1 MSERLLGIYE
11 KLILRHPVASIIAVI
26 IVAIAMAFGLPNFKL
41 DASADS
47 LTLENDTSLAY
58 FRESLQRYGSSDF
71 LVVTYTPYKG
81 DLFDDENLNTLAEI
95 RDELKGI
102 KGVET
107 VTSMLDVPLL
117 YSPKVS
123 VTKLKED
130 PRTLL
135 QEDTDRSMAKTEFL
149 ESPIY
154 RDLILSKDGQ
164 TTALLATMELDKK
177 YLELVNQRDTL
188 RIKRDTEGLSPE
200 EIIELERVSKEF
212 LDYRT
217 IRAAEEHARVADI
230 RTKMAKFKDRAEVF
244 LGGPSMITADMVDF
258 IKSDL
263 NVFGTGIVLFIII
276 TLAVIF
282 RQFRWVLLPLATC
295 ILSVEIILGYLS
307 WIDWRLTVI
316 SSNFVSLLLIITLA
330 LTIHLI
336 VRYRELHREF
346 PDKDQFDLVRDTVNY
361 MARPCLYT
369 VLTTIVAFVSLVV
382 SDIRPVIDFGWMMTI
397 GIVLALILAFIIIP
411 AGMMIWGK
419 GENTDKGDNS
429 AVYTLYF
436 SRFTEKHGGLVLGL
450 ALLAAIVSAWGI
462 SQLKV
467 ENRFI
472 DYFRSDTEIYQGLSV
487 IDAKLGGT
495 TPFDIILDAPPQLVD
510 EGTVSFD
517 ELINEVEA
525 EESEP
530 VDDPYGDPFAGAYEN
545 SGEDDVAEKADD
557 PYGDPFAGMYA
568 DSDKGPEGSQEEA
581 GSIEEENDP
590 FAGFYADEETDAT
603 TDAVDDPYGD
613 PFGGDD
619 FEDDFGDDDSGDL
632 EVVEDSYWL
641 TSAGIEDLRK
651 LHVYLESLPEVGKV
665 SSLVTVTDVASDLSG
680 HKLNDLE
687 LAFMSLMLSP
697 ENAKLLLDPYIDEKN
712 NQARITMR
720 INETQGELNRNELL
734 KQIHTFA
741 IEEAGFDEKQVNFTG
756 LLVLYNNMLQS
767 LFTSQILTLG
777 TVFLGIMAMFLVLFR
792 SISISLIAILPNM
805 LAACVVLGGMGIAG
819 VPLDMMTITIAAITV
834 GIGVD
839 HAIHYI
845 TRFKREFAVDGD
857 YIASMHR
864 AHASIGRALFYTA
877 MTIIVGFS
885 ILALSNFIPSVY
897 FGLLTGL
904 AMLAALLGSM
914 TLLPKLILIFKPLGK

>member
-1 MSERLLGIYE
+1 MSERFLGIYE
-11 KLILRHPVASIIAVI
+11 KLILRHPVASILVVI
-26 IVAIAMAFGLPNFKL
+26 LVAIAMAFGLPNFKL

-71 LVVTYTPYKG
+71 LVVTYTPYEG
-81 DLFDDENLNTLAEI
+81 DLFDDNSLETLNEMHEVLSKI
-95 RDELKGI
+95 D
-102 KGVET
+102 GVAN
-107 VTSMLDVPLL
+107 VTSMLNVPLL
-117 YSPKVS
+117 YSPKISVS
-123 VTKLKED
+123 QLKD
-130 PRTLL
+130 APRTLL
-135 QEDTDRSMAKTEFL
+135 QPDVDRDIARKEFL

-154 RDLILSKDGQ
+154 KDLILSKDGQ
-164 TTALLATMELDKK
+164 TTALLATMELDRK
-177 YLELVNQRDTL
+177 YLELVNARDTL

-200 EIIELERVSKEF
+200 EVIELERISKEF

-217 IRAAEEHARVADI
+217 LRAAEEHRRVAEI
-230 RTKMAKFKDRAEVF
+230 REKMSSFKGKAEVF

-263 NVFGTGIVLFIII
+263 GIFGTGILLFIIL
-276 TLAVIF
+276 TLAIIF

-295 ILSVEIILGYLS
+295 VLSVEIILGYLS

-336 VRYRELHREF
+336 VRYRELHREG
-346 PDKDQFDLVRDTVNY
+346 PERDQLDLVRDTVTY

-369 VLTTIVAFVSLVV
+369 VLTTVVAFVSLVV
-382 SDIRPVIDFGWMMTI
+382 SDIRPVIDFGWMMTM
-397 GIVLALILAFIIIP
+397 GIVLALILAFIVIP

-419 GENTDKGDNS
+419 GASTDKGDNS
-429 AVYTLYF
+429 AVLTLYF
-436 SRFTEKHGGLVLGL
+436 SRFTEKHGNLVLVL
-450 ALLAAIVSAWGI
+450 ALLAFITSAWGI
-462 SQLKV
+462 SQLQV

-472 DYFRSDTEIYQGLSV
+472 DYFRSHTEIYQGLSV

-495 TPFDIILDAPPQLVD
+495 TPLEIILDAPPAID
-510 EGTVSFD
+510 DGTVSFED
-517 ELINEVEA
+517 LLA
-525 EESEP
+525 EEEDSESSP
-530 VDDPYGDPFAGAYEN
+530 SDDPYGDPFAGAYED
-545 SGEDDVAEKADD
+545 SAEDAKSEEVAD

-568 DSDKGPEGSQEEA
+568 DSDEGESNTE
-581 GSIEEENDP
+581 
-590 FAGFYADEETDAT
+590 
-603 TDAVDDPYGD
+603 AVDDPYGD
-613 PFGGDD
+613 PFAGDD
-619 FEDDFGDDDSGDL
+619 FADDDFDDDSEGV
-632 EVVEDSYWL
+632 EVIEDSYWL

-651 LHVYLESLPEVGKV
+651 LHVYLESLPEIGKV

-687 LAFMSLMLSP
+687 LAFMSLMLSE
-697 ENAKLLLDPYIDEKN
+697 ENAELLLNPYIDEKH
-712 NQARITMR
+712 NQARITLR
-720 INETQGELNRNELL
+720 VNETQGELNRKELL
-734 KQIHTFA
+734 EKIHQFA
-741 IEEAGFDEKQVNFTG
+741 VNEAGFKEEQVHFTG

-767 LFTSQILTLG
+767 LFHSQIMTLG

-792 SISISLIAILPNM
+792 SISISLIAILPNF
-805 LAACVVLGGMGIAG
+805 LAAGVVLGGMGIAG
-819 VPLDMMTITIAAITV
+819 IPLDMMTITIAAITV

-845 TRFKREFAVDGD
+845 TRFKREFEVDGN

-877 MTIIVGFS
+877 ITIIVGFS

-897 FGLLTGL
+897 FGLLTAL
-904 AMLAALLGSM
+904 AMFAALLGSM

>member
-11 KLILRHPVASIIAVI
+11 KLILRHPVASMMMVI
-26 IVAIAMAFGLPNFKL
+26 VIAIAMAFGLPNFKL

-81 DLFDDENLNTLAEI
+81 DLFDDDSLNTLNEM
-95 RDELKGI
+95 RSELAAI
-102 KGVET
+102 DGVAK

-117 YSPKVS
+117 YSPKISVS
-123 VTKLKED
+123 ELKD
-130 PRTLL
+130 APRTLL
-135 QEDTDRSMAKTEFL
+135 QPDVDRKMARKEFL

-154 RDLILSKDGQ
+154 KNLILSKDGQ
-164 TTALLATMELDKK
+164 TTAILATMKLDKK
-177 YLELVNQRDTL
+177 YLVLVKARDTL

-200 EIIELERVSKEF
+200 EVVELERISQEF

-217 IRAAEEHARVADI
+217 HRAAIEHQRVAEI
-230 RTKMAKFKDRAEVF
+230 REKMSRYKGTAEVF

-263 NVFGTGIVLFIII
+263 RVFGIGILLFIIL
-276 TLAVIF
+276 TLAIIF
-282 RQFRWVLLPLATC
+282 RQLRWVLLPLATC
-295 ILSVEIILGYLS
+295 VLSVEIILGYLS

-336 VRYRELHREF
+336 VRYRELHRAGPER
-346 PDKDQFDLVRDTVNY
+346 DQIDLVRDTVTY

-369 VLTTIVAFVSLVV
+369 VLTTVVAFVSLVV
-382 SDIRPVIDFGWMMTI
+382 SDIRPVIDFGWMMTM
-397 GIVLALILAFIIIP
+397 GIVLALILAFIVIP

-429 AVYTLYF
+429 AVLTLYF
-436 SRFTEKHGGLVLGL
+436 SRFTEKHGNLVLIL
-450 ALLAAIVSAWGI
+450 ALLAFITSAWGI

-472 DYFRSDTEIYQGLSV
+472 DYFRSNTEIYQGLSV

-495 TPFDIILDAPPQLVD
+495 TPLEIILDAPPSLNND
-510 EGTVSFD
+510 TASFD
-517 ELINEVEA
+517 ELLA
-525 EESEP
+525 EDEGADTSP
-530 VDDPYGDPFAGAYEN
+530 SDDPYGDPFAGAYED
-545 SGEDDVAEKADD
+545 SAEDVTDTQQEEVVDPYGDPFADMYADSSEEEALSEGDDQTDD
-557 PYGDPFAGMYA
+557 PYGDPFAG
-568 DSDKGPEGSQEEA
+568 
-581 GSIEEENDP
+581 
-590 FAGFYADEETDAT
+590 
-603 TDAVDDPYGD
+603 
-613 PFGGDD
+613 DD
-619 FEDDFGDDDSGDL
+619 FADDFADDTSGAL

-641 TSAGIEDLRK
+641 TSAGIEDIRK
-651 LHVYLESLPEVGKV
+651 LHLYLESLPEIGKV

-687 LAFMSLMLSP
+687 LAFMSLMLSE
-697 ENAKLLLDPYIDEKN
+697 ENAKLLLNPYINEKH
-712 NQARITMR
+712 NQARITLR
-720 INETQGELNRNELL
+720 VNETQGNLNRKELL
-734 KQIHTFA
+734 EKIHHFA
-741 IEEAGFDEKQVNFTG
+741 VNEAGFKEEQVHFTG

-767 LFTSQILTLG
+767 LFRSQIMTLG

-792 SISISLIAILPNM
+792 SISISLIAILPNF
-805 LAACVVLGGMGIAG
+805 LAAGVVLGGMGIAG
-819 VPLDMMTITIAAITV
+819 IPLDMMTITIAAITV

-845 TRFKREFAVDGD
+845 TRFKREFEIDGD
-857 YIASMHR
+857 YLESMHR

-877 MTIIVGFS
+877 VTIIVGFS

-897 FGLLTGL
+897 FGLLTAL
-904 AMLAALLGSM
+904 AMFAALLGSM